1 MASTQVCC
9 SMFVVQTPLVAPFC
23 VTRFFAGGGWE
34 DTAVI
39 VVDRKVEPKRGGANV
54 SKQVCAPDFWWRVQ
68 PKSWTSE
75 TTKQAS
81 ELDIWRCHFGILFYF
96 GNFEPLGNYSAHRN
110 HIPQYTMTTII
121 HYTLLPPYP
130 TKDDR
135 RFHGGQEPIDWGG
148 LGGMDFGRLNFG
160 MMEQKLF
167 IVFLPAKPLK
177 PYPIVW
183 QDPLVNKCPKLFFST
198 PARDFLGRPIF
209 WNHTSPT
216 NTLGDISFF
225 CHFTQNA

>member
-1 MASTQVCC
+1 MQEGNIKTNNLVCSFRHGLDSSLLQYVCC
-9 SMFVVQTPLVAPFC
+9 TSTRAHGKIGDKRLWWLHFALFDVI
-23 VTRFFAGGGWE
+23 RFFAGRGWE

-96 GNFEPLGNYSAHRN
+96 GNFEPLCNYSARIN
-110 HIPQYTMTTII
+110 HIPQYTMTMII
-121 HYTLLPPYP
+121 RYTLLPTYP

-135 RFHGGQEPIDWGG
+135 RFHGGLEEPIDWGG

-160 MMEQKLF
+160 MM
-167 IVFLPAKPLK
+167 
-177 PYPIVW
+177 
-183 QDPLVNKCPKLFFST
+183 
-198 PARDFLGRPIF
+198 
-209 WNHTSPT
+209 
-216 NTLGDISFF
+216 
-225 CHFTQNA
+225 